1 MNAARA
7 IECSACGHAYS
18 SGTWAELPVVR
29 TLTSGDLHAYVSTW
43 EDARVIEVRA
53 CVECG
58 RSMARTTT
66 RAA

>member
-1 MNAARA
+1 MNATRA
-7 IECSACGHAYS
+7 IECSACGYAYS
-18 SGTWAELPVVR
+18 SRTWAALPVVR
-29 TLTSGDLHAYVSTW
+29 TLTSGDLHAYVSVW

-53 CVECG
+53 CARCG